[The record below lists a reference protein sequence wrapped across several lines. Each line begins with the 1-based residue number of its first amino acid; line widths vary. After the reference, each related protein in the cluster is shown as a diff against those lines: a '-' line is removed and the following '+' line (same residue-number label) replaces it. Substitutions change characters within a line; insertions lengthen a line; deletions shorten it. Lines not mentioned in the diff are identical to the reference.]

1 MAETAGCATWIGNL
15 EGEGLGGAL
24 MLRTRLYILK
34 MLTKSLVI
42 TSLVATAV
50 ACLVYSQRYLDEIV
64 ERSFPVIMFFEII
77 VTLMPFLLVVAIPV
91 TLSISIVFI
100 YNKLITDSEILVL
113 RAAGVSQFGLATPA
127 IWLALLAT
135 GLSYLMTLY
144 FVPLSYERFK
154 DIETMVRSG
163 QVEIS
168 LPARTFNTLERNLTV
183 YFSEELED
191 GTMQSILVQ
200 DNRNRAEP
208 ITVIAES
215 ARVSPEDGEFRI
227 FFWNGVLQRFDRE
240 QSQITSI
247 SFDQYVLTLNILA
260 NGRSLDDRPLEPR
273 EMGLA
278 QVIAEQS
285 NPDIGERQRNEATV
299 EVYTRLVSPLLCFTV
314 AMIAVTVMFVGE
326 QVRTRF
332 AKRVFAVGVCIAALL
347 LLFQWLMALTRGN
360 PMFGPLLPVAAILP
374 GVIATI
380 VLWLSN
386 RRAPRPWRARRRDRL
401 VQASGA

>member
-1 MAETAGCATWIGNL
+1 
-15 EGEGLGGAL
+15 

-34 MLTKSLVI
+34 MLAKSLVI

-64 ERSFPVIMFFEII
+64 ERSFPVIIFFEII
-77 VTLMPFLLVVAIPV
+77 ITLMPFLLVVAIPV

-113 RAAGVSQFGLATPA
+113 RAAGVSQFGLAAPA

-135 GLSYLMTLY
+135 GLSYVMTLY
-144 FVPLSYERFK
+144 LVPLSYQRFT

-183 YFSEELED
+183 YFSQELED

-200 DNRNRAEP
+200 DNRNQAEP

-215 ARVSPEDGEFRI
+215 ARVAPEDGEFRI
-227 FFWNGVLQRFDRE
+227 FFWNGVLQQFDRDLA
-240 QSQITSI
+240 QTSSI

-260 NGRSLDDRPLEPR
+260 NGRSLEDRPLDPR
-273 EMGLA
+273 EMGLS

-285 NPDIGERQRNEATV
+285 NPDVGERRRNEATV
-299 EVYTRLVSPLLCFTV
+299 EVYARLVSPILCFTV

-332 AKRVFAVGVCIAALL
+332 AKRVFAAGVCIAALL

-360 PMFGPLLPVAAILP
+360 PAFGPLLPVAAILP
-374 GVIATI
+374 GVIATA

-386 RRAPRPWRARRRDRL
+386 RRAPRRRRAGRRARL
-401 VQASGA
+401 LQASNA

>member
-1 MAETAGCATWIGNL
+1 MTGCATWTGNL
-15 EGEGLGGAL
+15 EGKGLGGAL

-34 MLTKSLVI
+34 MLAKSLVI

-64 ERSFPVIMFFEII
+64 ERSFPVILFFEII

-191 GTMQSILVQ
+191 GTMRSILVQ
-200 DNRNRAEP
+200 DNRNTAEP

-240 QSQITSI
+240 QSQISSI

-332 AKRVFAVGVCIAALL
+332 AKRVFAVGLCIAALL

-401 VQASGA
+401 LQASSA

>member
-1 MAETAGCATWIGNL
+1 
-15 EGEGLGGAL
+15 

-34 MLTKSLVI
+34 MLAKSLVI

-64 ERSFPVIMFFEII
+64 ERSFPIVIFFEII
-77 VTLMPFLLVVAIPV
+77 ITLMPFLLVVAMPV
-91 TLSISIVFI
+91 TLCVSIVFI

-127 IWLALLAT
+127 VWLALLAT
-135 GLSYLMTLY
+135 GFSYLMTLY

-154 DIETMVRSG
+154 DIETMVRRG

-168 LPARTFNTLERNLTV
+168 LPAQTFNTLERNLTA
-183 YFSEELED
+183 YYSHELED

-200 DNRNRAEP
+200 DNRNAAEP
-208 ITVIAES
+208 ITVIADS

-227 FFWNGVLQRFDRE
+227 YFWDGILQRFDRE
-240 QSQITSI
+240 QNQTSSI
-247 SFDQYVLTLNILA
+247 SFDQYILTLNVLSA
-260 NGRSLDDRPLEPR
+260 NGAGEERRLEPR

-278 QVIAEQS
+278 DLLEEQI
-285 NPDIGERQRNEATV
+285 NPEIEPRQRNEATV
-299 EVYTRLVSPLLCFTV
+299 EIYIRLVSPLLCLTI

-332 AKRVFAVGVCIAALL
+332 SKRVFAVGAVVAALL
-347 LLFQWLMALTRGN
+347 MLFQWLMGLTRGD
-360 PMFGPLLPVAAILP
+360 PAFGPLLPVAAIVP
-374 GVIATI
+374 GIVATI

-386 RRAPRPWRARRRDRL
+386 RRAPKPWRTRRLDL
-401 VQASGA
+401 SSA

>member
-1 MAETAGCATWIGNL
+1 
-15 EGEGLGGAL
+15 

-64 ERSFPVIMFFEII
+64 ERSFPIIIFFEII
-77 VTLMPFLLVVAIPV
+77 VTLMPFLLVVSLPV
-91 TLSISIVFI
+91 TMCISIVFI
-100 YNKLITDSEILVL
+100 YNKLITDSEILVM

-127 IWLALLAT
+127 IWLAILASA
-135 GLSYLMTLY
+135 LSYLMTLY

-154 DIETMVRSG
+154 DIEAMVRSG

-168 LPARTFNTLERNLTV
+168 LPAQTFNTLERNLTV
-183 YFSEELED
+183 YYSHELED

-200 DNRNRAEP
+200 DNRNAAEP

-215 ARVSPEDGEFRI
+215 ARVSPQDGEFRI
-227 FFWNGVLQRFDRE
+227 FFWDGILQSFDR
-240 QSQITSI
+240 SQNQISSI

-260 NGRSLDDRPLEPR
+260 GGGSVDDRPLEPR
-273 EMGLA
+273 EMSLA
-278 QVIAEQS
+278 GVIAERS
-285 NPDIGERQRNEATV
+285 NPNVSDRRRNEATV
-299 EVYTRLVSPLLCFTV
+299 EIYVRLVSPLLCLTV
-314 AMIAVTVMFVGE
+314 ALISVTVMFVGE

-332 AKRVFAVGVCIAALL
+332 AKRVFAVGVFVAAVL
-347 LLFQWLMALTRGN
+347 LLFQWLMALTRGDPN
-360 PMFGPLLPVAAILP
+360 FGPLLPLAATVP
-374 GVIATI
+374 GIAATI

-386 RRAPRPWRARRRDRL
+386 SRSPRPWRTRMRTGRL
-401 VQASGA
+401 SPVET

>member
-1 MAETAGCATWIGNL
+1 MAETAGCATWTGNL
-15 EGEGLGGAL
+15 EGKGLGGAL

-34 MLTKSLVI
+34 MLAKSLVI

-183 YFSEELED
+183 YYSEELED

>member
-1 MAETAGCATWIGNL
+1 MAEMAGCAKWTGNL
-15 EGEGLGGAL
+15 NGKALGGAL

-34 MLTKSLVI
+34 MLAKSLVI

-144 FVPLSYERFK
+144 FVPLSYQRFK

-240 QSQITSI
+240 QSQISSI

-260 NGRSLDDRPLEPR
+260 DGRSLDDRPLEPR

-285 NPDIGERQRNEATV
+285 NPEIGERQRNEATV

-374 GVIATI
+374 GVIATV

-401 VQASGA
+401 IEAPSA

>member
-1 MAETAGCATWIGNL
+1 MAETAGCATWTGNL
-15 EGEGLGGAL
+15 EGKGLGGAL

-183 YFSEELED
+183 YYSEELED